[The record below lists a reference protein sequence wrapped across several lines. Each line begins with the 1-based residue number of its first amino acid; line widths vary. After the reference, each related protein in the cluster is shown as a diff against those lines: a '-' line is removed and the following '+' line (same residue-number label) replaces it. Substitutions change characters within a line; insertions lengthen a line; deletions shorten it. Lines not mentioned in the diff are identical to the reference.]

1 MNIPPIVKNLLLINI
16 VAYIADIAFENA
28 GGIRAGLSK
37 GDVTYKDII
46 SISPYGNGLVT
57 KKITG
62 KEIIDLTLDG
72 KEIASST
79 CSKND
84 R

>member
-1 MNIPPIVKNLLLINI
+1 MVETLKEAKSLINDL
-16 VAYIADIAFENA
+16 A
-28 GGIRAGLSK
+28 
-37 GDVTYKDII
+37 
-46 SISPYGNGLVT
+46 
-57 KKITG
+57 TG

>member
-1 MNIPPIVKNLLLINI
+1 MKIKLNIDEIKRKADKLFETLKEDKSLINDL
-16 VAYIADIAFENA
+16 A
-28 GGIRAGLSK
+28 
-37 GDVTYKDII
+37 
-46 SISPYGNGLVT
+46 
-57 KKITG
+57 TG

>member
-1 MNIPPIVKNLLLINI
+1 MNIDELQRKADKLVETLKEAKSLINDL
-16 VAYIADIAFENA
+16 A
-28 GGIRAGLSK
+28 
-37 GDVTYKDII
+37 
-46 SISPYGNGLVT
+46 
-57 KKITG
+57 TG

-84 R
+84 RWIDLQWLFLIRHQRQDDIFS